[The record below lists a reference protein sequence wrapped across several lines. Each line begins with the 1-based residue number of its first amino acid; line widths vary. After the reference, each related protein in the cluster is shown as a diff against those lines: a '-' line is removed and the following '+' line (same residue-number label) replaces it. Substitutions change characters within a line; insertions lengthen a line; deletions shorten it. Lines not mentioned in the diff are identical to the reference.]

1 MLNVYTC
8 IYFQGGSC
16 KITGIG
22 MSLAFD
28 PTGRT
33 LWVGDDKGSLSSF
46 NVDLTNGKLIRTRRY
61 SSLTL

>member
-1 MLNVYTC
+1 
-8 IYFQGGSC
+8 
-16 KITGIG
+16 

-61 SSLTL
+61 FIFYKPLQQML